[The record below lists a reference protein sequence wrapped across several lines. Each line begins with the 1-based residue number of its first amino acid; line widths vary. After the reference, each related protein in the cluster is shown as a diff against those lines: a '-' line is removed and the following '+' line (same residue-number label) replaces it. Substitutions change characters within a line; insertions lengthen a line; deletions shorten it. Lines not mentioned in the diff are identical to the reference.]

1 MSPKIYLRILQ
12 GGLILSLFFV
22 LLVFSGFL
30 FPYISSKQLPF
41 NILME
46 ILAAI
51 WLVFIWRYREFRPR
65 LNLMI
70 YGLLAYLAAILVS
83 CFTGVDF
90 NLSFWGDIERL
101 LGFFHV
107 FHFLIFFF
115 ILITVFRTWKEWRA
129 LLFSSVVV
137 AVIVSLWGLLGK
149 NAYSTIGN
157 TAYVSGYLIFNLFFS
172 ALLFLRT
179 RSNLRWVYI
188 VPVLIMFLQFKNMHT
203 SGAIIGLAASI
214 FLIILLVGILTV
226 NKKLKYSLLGIF
238 ALGVI
243 AIIFLLS
250 QQHAAWF
257 ENSFLRNLTAQK
269 ATFQTRLLS
278 WQGAAR
284 DFKAHPLLGTGF
296 GNYAIIFD
304 RQFNSK
310 FLNYDRVE
318 TYFDRAHNNLIDI
331 TSTTGLVGLI
341 TYLSIFVFVLRYLY
355 LELKKNGFKI
365 SREEAGRRN
374 LELVFVLGLL
384 AAYFIQNLA
393 VFDSLVTYIGLM
405 ILLGFVYWLP
415 KERALETE
423 EAALNAKE
431 GITPAVTTGCLKNQE
446 REWLAL
452 AVTLI
457 IALIIIFQFN
467 VKPIKMMIGVIN
479 GYSSILSGKSEIGM
493 NAFRESLVGTPLDR
507 DGRSVLINLALG
519 NPEFLASLPSN
530 KLEGEYNFILSLAER
545 NLQYNQQDN
554 LANLQLAQI
563 YDLGGRIFY
572 QDEAKRA
579 EYFQKAIAQ
588 ADKAIAASP
597 GRIPVY
603 FAKAQSLFLSGSPDE
618 AISVLNY
625 AITLNPDFPYTY
637 CRLAQVYIM
646 GDKMDKV
653 KDSLDKCVDGGATNQ
668 LGSANSLMS
677 AASYL
682 VEQKDYARAI
692 VVVEKLL
699 ETNSD
704 NADVWFNLTKLYL
717 IVGNFNKA
725 QVSAQKAIEIDASYQ
740 EQIENLF
747 PQIK

>member
-1 MSPKIYLRILQ
+1 MSPKTYLRILQ
-12 GGLILSLFFV
+12 GGLIASLFFV
-22 LLVFSGFL
+22 LFVFAGLL

-46 ILAAI
+46 ALAAI
-51 WLVFIWRYREFRPR
+51 WLVFIWRYPSYRPR

-101 LGFFHV
+101 LGFFHI

-115 ILITVFRTWKEWRA
+115 ILITVFRTWKEWWV

-137 AVIVSLWGLLGK
+137 AVIASLWGLLGK
-149 NAYSTIGN
+149 NAYGTIGN

-179 RSNLRWVYI
+179 RSSWRWAYI
-188 VPVLIMFLQFKNMHT
+188 VPVLLMFLQFKNMHT

-214 FLIILLVGILTV
+214 FLIILLIGILTV
-226 NKKLKYSLLGIF
+226 NKKLKYSLLGVF
-238 ALGVI
+238 ALGLVTI
-243 AIIFLLS
+243 VFLLS

-257 ENSFLRNLTAQK
+257 ETSFLRNLTAQK

-278 WQGAAR
+278 WQGAAK
-284 DFKAHPLLGTGF
+284 DFKYHPLLGTGF

-304 RQFNSK
+304 RQFNPK
-310 FLNYDRVE
+310 FFNYDRVE

-365 SREEAGRRN
+365 NQEAAGRRN
-374 LELVFVLGLL
+374 LEIVFVLGLL

-405 ILLGFVYWLP
+405 MMLGFVYWLP
-415 KERALETE
+415 KESALEIESTGEATSTGLLKTE
-423 EAALNAKE
+423 
-431 GITPAVTTGCLKNQE
+431 E

-452 AVTLI
+452 I
-457 IALIIIFQFN
+457 IMLVIATIVIFQFN
-467 VKPIKMMIGVIN
+467 VKPLTMMTGVIN
-479 GYSSILSGKSEIGM
+479 GYSDILKGKSEIGM
-493 NAFRESLVGTPLDR
+493 TEFRNSLTGTPLDR

-519 NPEFLASLPSN
+519 SPDFLATLPSD
-530 KLEGEYNFILSLAER
+530 KVESEYNFIVSLSEK
-545 NLQYNQQDN
+545 NLQYNTQDN

-572 QDEAKRA
+572 QDKVKRD
-579 EYFQKAIAQ
+579 EYFNKAIAS

-603 FAKAQSLFLSGSPDE
+603 FAKAQSLFLSGQTDE
-618 AISVLNY
+618 AINVLNY
-625 AITLNPDFPYTY
+625 AATLNPDFPYTY

-646 GDKMDKV
+646 GDKMDKL
-653 KDSLDKCVDGGATNQ
+653 KDSLDKCVDGSAAGQ

-682 VEQKDYARAI
+682 VEQKDYKRAI

-717 IVGNFNKA
+717 IVGDIDKA
-725 QVSAQKAIEIDASYQ
+725 QVSAQKAIAIDASYQ
-740 EQIENLF
+740 KKIEELF
-747 PQIK
+747 PQTK

>member
-12 GGLILSLFFV
+12 GGLIASLFFV
-22 LLVFSGFL
+22 LFVFPGLL

-46 ILAAI
+46 ALAAI
-51 WLVFIWRYREFRPR
+51 WLVFIWRYPEFRPR

-70 YGLLAYLAAILVS
+70 YGLLAYFAAILLS

-101 LGFFHV
+101 LGFFQI

-115 ILITVFRTWKEWRA
+115 ILITVFRTWPEWRA

-137 AVIVSLWGLLGK
+137 AVMVSLWGLLGK
-149 NAYSTIGN
+149 NSYSTIGN

-179 RSNLRWVYI
+179 RSNWRFAYLA
-188 VPVLIMFLQFKNMHT
+188 PVLLMFLQFKNMHT

-214 FLIILLVGILTV
+214 FLVILLVGILTV
-226 NKKLKYSLLGIF
+226 NKKLKYSLLGVF

-243 AIIFLLS
+243 AIVFLFS

-257 ENSFLRNLTAQK
+257 ETSFLRNLTAQK

-278 WQGAAR
+278 WEGAAR
-284 DFKAHPLLGTGF
+284 DFKYHPWLGTGF

-304 RQFNSK
+304 KQFNPK

-331 TSTTGLVGLI
+331 VSTTGIIGLL
-341 TYLSIFVFVLRYLY
+341 TYLSIFVFVLFYLY
-355 LELKKNGFKI
+355 LGLKKNGFKI
-365 SREEAGRRN
+365 SQEAAGRRN
-374 LELVFVLGLL
+374 LEIVFILGLL

-393 VFDSLVTYIGLM
+393 VFDSLVTYIALM
-405 ILLGFVYWLP
+405 IILGFVYWLP
-415 KERALETE
+415 KEEALAAE
-423 EAALNAKE
+423 ESNQ
-431 GITPAVTTGCLKNQE
+431 IQVSSFLKNEE

-452 AVTLI
+452 VGLSI
-457 IALIIIFQFN
+457 IALIAIFQFN
-467 VKPIKMMIGVIN
+467 VKPLKMMSGVIT
-479 GYSSILSGKSEIGM
+479 GYSEILRGKSELGI
-493 NAFRESLVGTPLDR
+493 NDFKASLTGTPLDR

-519 NPEFLASLPSN
+519 SPDFLSTLEPN
-530 KLEGEYNFILSLAER
+530 KLEAAYNYIVSLSEANLEYNPH
-545 NLQYNQQDN
+545 DN
-554 LANLQLAQI
+554 LANLQLAQV

-572 QDEAKRA
+572 QDGTKGQ
-579 EYFQKAIAQ
+579 EYFNKAIAQ
-588 ADKAIAASP
+588 VEKAINASP

-603 FAKAQSLFLSGSPDE
+603 FAKAQSLFLSGRVDE
-618 AISVLNY
+618 AIEVLNY
-625 AITLNPDFPYTY
+625 AASLNPNFPYTY

-646 GDKMDKV
+646 GDKMDQV
-653 KDSLDKCVDGGATNQ
+653 KDSLDKCVDGEAAGQ
-668 LGSANSLMS
+668 LGSGNSLMS

-682 VEQKDYARAI
+682 VEQKDFARAI
-692 VVVEKLL
+692 KVVEKLT
-699 ETNSD
+699 EGYGD

-717 IVGNFNKA
+717 IVGDIDKA
-725 QVSAQKAIEIDASYQ
+725 AVAAEKTIAIDAKYQ
-740 EQIENLF
+740 KQIEDLF
-747 PQIK
+747 PTN